1 MGKKQLLIL
10 KYLKLF
16 EDVDMVKKTIMNIFL
31 CNYKSDSWEKS
42 ISIFKSL
49 ELPTS
54 VQISSGSHKGLAYQ
68 ILLDLNL
75 EDAKILANDI
85 IEKFPETPLVV
96 ISEVM
101 VKMKTTPIGQWQD
114 DDLVEPGRYFDKL
127 LRSGETG
134 IFVYG

>member
-1 MGKKQLLIL
+1 M

-16 EDVDMVKKTIMNIFL
+16 EDVGMVKKTIMNIFL
-31 CNYKSDSWEKS
+31 CNYKSDFWEES

-54 VQISSGSHKGLAYQ
+54 VQISSGSHKGLAFQ
-68 ILLDLNL
+68 VLLDINL
-75 EDAKILANDI
+75 EDAKKLANDI
-85 IEKFPETPLVV
+85 IEKFPETPLIV

-127 LRSGETG
+127 LKTGETG
-134 IFVYG
+134 IFVYNKN

>member
-1 MGKKQLLIL
+1 M

-16 EDVDMVKKTIMNIFL
+16 EDIDVVKKTIMNIFL
-31 CNYKSDSWEKS
+31 CNYTSDFWEES

-68 ILLDLNL
+68 ILLDINL

-96 ISEVM
+96 ISDVM

-127 LRSGETG
+127 LKSRETG
-134 IFVYG
+134 IFVYSKNQ

>member
-1 MGKKQLLIL
+1 M

-31 CNYKSDSWEKS
+31 CNYKSDFWEES

-54 VQISSGSHKGLAYQ
+54 VQISSGSHKGLAFQ
-68 ILLDLNL
+68 VLLDINL
-75 EDAKILANDI
+75 EDAKKLANDI
-85 IEKFPETPLVV
+85 IQKFTETPLIV

-127 LRSGETG
+127 LKTGETG
-134 IFVYG
+134 IFVYNKN

>member
-1 MGKKQLLIL
+1 M

-16 EDVDMVKKTIMNIFL
+16 EDVGMVKKTIMNIFL
-31 CNYKSDSWEKS
+31 CNYKSDFWEES

-54 VQISSGSHKGLAYQ
+54 VQISSGSHKGLAFQ
-68 ILLDLNL
+68 VLLDINL
-75 EDAKILANDI
+75 EDAKKLANDI
-85 IEKFPETPLVV
+85 IQKFTETPLIV

-127 LRSGETG
+127 LKTGETG
-134 IFVYG
+134 IFVYNKN

>member
-1 MGKKQLLIL
+1 M

-16 EDVDMVKKTIMNIFL
+16 EDVGMVKKTIMNIFL
-31 CNYKSDSWEKS
+31 CNYKSDFWEES

-54 VQISSGSHKGLAYQ
+54 VQISSGSHKGLAFQ
-68 ILLDLNL
+68 VLLDINL
-75 EDAKILANDI
+75 EDAKKLADDI
-85 IEKFPETPLVV
+85 IEKFPETPLIV

-127 LRSGETG
+127 LKTGETG
-134 IFVYG
+134 IFVYSKN